1 MIEPTFHHVQELEKK
16 DLELQQRAVERSR
29 ETEQRIAEAE
39 ASGYVDPFRVQA
51 SQDVLLPEYQPP
63 AYAE

>member
-1 MIEPTFHHVQELEKK
+1 MSKCLQELEKK

-39 ASGYVDPFRVQA
+39 ASGYVDPFRVQT
-51 SQDVLLPEYQPP
+51 SQDVLLPEYMPP